1 MTSHQKDISISIKEI
16 IGKVTLTIKDL
27 SVNLD
32 VDEITTLV
40 NRLTI
45 AQQAA
50 KKLGDL
56 EDKQTTVLKNFD
68 SAPIDFI
75 KK

>member
-1 MTSHQKDISISIKEI
+1 MVSHQKDISVSIKEI
-16 IGKVTLTIKDL
+16 IGKVTLTITDGK
-27 SVNLD
+27 VNLD
-32 VDEITTLV
+32 VDDITTLV

-50 KKLGDL
+50 KQLGDL

-68 SAPIDFI
+68 NTPIDFI